1 MPADVAFG
9 IGVEAGDVLDAP
21 VHGEGRARQGR
32 LEVVRGFGK
41 AGEAGKVEVL
51 AGANLPSL
59 IKLIGVRTSMPL
71 DQAVKEAI
79 AAGKK
84 YMRSGSAE
92 LATAP
97 ARPSA

>member
-1 MPADVAFG
+1 
-9 IGVEAGDVLDAP
+9 
-21 VHGEGRARQGR
+21 
-32 LEVVRGFGK
+32 
-41 AGEAGKVEVL
+41 
-51 AGANLPSL
+51 
-59 IKLIGVRTSMPL
+59 MPL

-92 LATAP
+92 LAAVP